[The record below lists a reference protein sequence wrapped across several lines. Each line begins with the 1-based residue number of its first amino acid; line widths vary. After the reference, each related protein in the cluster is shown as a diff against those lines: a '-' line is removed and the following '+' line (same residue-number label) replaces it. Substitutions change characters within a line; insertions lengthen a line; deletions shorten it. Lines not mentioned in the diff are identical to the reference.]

1 MEYAISII
9 VTLTFVILYVATKKT
24 DRESFSK
31 YLTENEYVSSLKILL
46 KNFSLPNEN
55 GKKEYSVK
63 KFIRKIKYVNF
74 LCKLHIKQNT
84 AINKLYISD
93 LEFFHQIVEG
103 NKSILKKISKTDFSK
118 LGDMPSNNKFSRIE
132 IMCRLI
138 LDGNKYQFSENRLAT
153 TFHFFNNSSTITFPE
168 IQNFKLMANFIL
180 IEKLYF
186 VATRIQN
193 LIKVGNFAKKVVTH
207 PQIFQN
213 KRFFNQVKT
222 NNIFLHFSSS
232 LKNLECPSA
241 DLVYYDVIENIN
253 QISQSIFNGL
263 KFVESYDFTK
273 FYAPLNFLNNFEV
286 FSNSPIKTK
295 IEFLTELSRQ
305 SSSLN
310 IDELAYSYSLIKYF
324 KREEVQFFMSKKF
337 QFFGK
342 LFNITSFKSNM
353 KTLSIALKSPIAM
366 NLIFAPKNQK
376 YIKT

>member
-1 MEYAISII
+1 
-9 VTLTFVILYVATKKT
+9 
-24 DRESFSK
+24 
-31 YLTENEYVSSLKILL
+31 
-46 KNFSLPNEN
+46 
-55 GKKEYSVK
+55 
-63 KFIRKIKYVNF
+63 
-74 LCKLHIKQNT
+74 
-84 AINKLYISD
+84 
-93 LEFFHQIVEG
+93 
-103 NKSILKKISKTDFSK
+103 
-118 LGDMPSNNKFSRIE
+118 
-132 IMCRLI
+132 
-138 LDGNKYQFSENRLAT
+138 
-153 TFHFFNNSSTITFPE
+153 
-168 IQNFKLMANFIL
+168 MANFIL

-186 VATRIQN
+186 VATRIEN

-213 KRFFNQVKT
+213 KRFCNQVKT

-263 KFVESYDFTK
+263 KFVVSYDFTK
-273 FYAPLNFLNNFEV
+273 FYAPLKFLNNFEV